1 MIAPGLRRGDKTTNH
16 QTRFLRHMKT
26 QSLVRILAHIGAASL
41 TVAASAQG
49 TYLSAPDGDP
59 GQALIVDDFGRL
71 GIGTPSP
78 LRPIH
83 VETGEIH
90 SGGPS
95 GGFSFSDRWNPG
107 FVHFPDNGAR
117 WVWYA
122 YDATARL
129 WSNGD
134 RIAISGYT
142 GNVGIG
148 AEKPE
153 TKLDVR
159 GTIRGFALEVVR
171 GADLAEAFDST
182 ETLEPGTVVSV
193 DTENPGKVRKSVSAY
208 DPCILGV
215 VSGAGGIA
223 PGLVLRQQGTLAD
236 GRYPVAAAGRVY
248 CLCDA
253 SAGPIQPGSIL
264 TSSPVAGHAMK
275 ATDASKMTGTLLG
288 KALTRLEKG
297 RGLVLVMLSGR

>member
-1 MIAPGLRRGDKTTNH
+1 ML
-16 QTRFLRHMKT
+16 MK
-26 QSLVRILAHIGAASL
+26 SLSVIRNLVHVCAYSWALAAC
-41 TVAASAQG
+41 AQG

-59 GQALIVDDFGRL
+59 ARALIVDDAGRV
-71 GIGTPSP
+71 GVGTATPI
-78 LRPIH
+78 RPIH

-90 SGGPS
+90 SGGPW

-107 FVHFPDNGAR
+107 FVDFPNNGAR

-148 AEKPE
+148 TDKPE
-153 TKLDVR
+153 TKLDVK
-159 GTIRGFALEVVR
+159 GSIRGYALEVVR
-171 GADLAEAFDST
+171 GSDLAEAFDSS
-182 ETLEPGTVVSV
+182 EALEPGTVVSV
-193 DTENPGKVRKSVSAY
+193 DTANPGKVRRSASAY
-208 DPCILGV
+208 DPTVIGV

-223 PGLVLRQQGTLAD
+223 PGMILRQEGSLAD

-253 SAGPIQPGSIL
+253 SGGPIQPGSLL

-275 ATDASKMTGTLLG
+275 ATDPGRMTGTILG
-288 KALTRLEKG
+288 KALTGLPTG
-297 RGLVLVMLSGR
+297 RGLVLVWISGR